1 MSRPNLQRRLK
12 VKTDKVKG
20 CYPSFADDDKLA
32 KKIKAVIEKRPTY
45 GYRRITALLN
55 NDPSL
60 PYNNRVNH
68 KRIYRIMKEHR
79 LLLTKANKKPT
90 RTHDGKI
97 ITLNSNMR
105 WCSDCFTIRCW
116 NGDGVHVAFSLDTC
130 DREAMRYVASTKGV
144 DGSMI
149 RDLMVETV
157 EYRFGQPTAPHKLQ
171 WLSDNGPCYTAHETV
186 RVGRSLGFE
195 VCTTPAYCP
204 ESNGMAEAF
213 VKTMKRDYV
222 YVSDLSDAQTVM
234 GLLPLWFR
242 DYNENA
248 PHKGLKMR
256 SPRQFL
262 SEMLAN

>member
-1 MSRPNLQRRLK
+1 MKEDTMIRR
-12 VKTDKVKG
+12 
-20 CYPSFADDDKLA
+20 YPSFVDDDDLL
-32 KKIKAVIEKRPTY
+32 KKIKVIIAKRPTY
-45 GYRRITALLN
+45 GYRRVTALLN
-55 NDPSL
+55 NEFVL
-60 PYNNRVNH
+60 YAKNRVKH
-68 KRIYRIMKEHR
+68 KRIYRIMKKHN

-105 WCSDCFTIRCW
+105 WCSDYFTIRCW
-116 NGDGVHVAFSLDTC
+116 DGDGVHVAFSLDTC
-130 DREAMRYVASTKGV
+130 DREAMRYVASTRGV
-144 DGSMI
+144 DGGMI
-149 RDLMVETV
+149 RDLILETV
-157 EYRFGQPTAPHKLQ
+157 EYRFGQTRVPRKLQ

-186 RVGRSLGFE
+186 RFARSLGFE

-234 GLLPLWFR
+234 GQLALWFK

-256 SPRQFL
+256 SPKQFL
-262 SEMLAN
+262 SEMLAS